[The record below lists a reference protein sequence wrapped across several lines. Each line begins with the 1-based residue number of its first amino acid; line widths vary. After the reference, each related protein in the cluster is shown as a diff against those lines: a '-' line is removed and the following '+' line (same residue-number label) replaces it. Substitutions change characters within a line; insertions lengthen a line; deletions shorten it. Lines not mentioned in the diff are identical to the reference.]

1 MSEDNKEFGGYDPK
15 IFLQPVNK
23 DFICSI
29 CSLFIRHPKECTVC
43 GTLYCSNCLIQWEE
57 KNKNNVC
64 ECPMRCKKQSSNS
77 ESIIRPVGK
86 VIKNIINALEVKCPN
101 EDCGKIM
108 SFEEYEKHEIICALP
123 KCQNEKC
130 RKGREHLILY
140 KDSENKEHKFC
151 SEMCKYSFIFQQKAK
166 NSSKYE
172 LCDWFDNFVTK
183 TLKDVLHKECEKR
196 INNLKTMIKAVSGNN
211 SLKINDFDYDPG
223 ITSFRWDNERK
234 GQGIQVYNNGESLF
248 LNETCYAFRSIVAS
262 EPFMEGVHYF
272 EIIADKRTESELKI
286 GVTKNPNFNYDTSFS
301 DYPFGWAFYGVG
313 QLRHENNAN
322 GDTYGKKFKK
332 SGTLGVF
339 LDMNKGILSFALDRE
354 YFGIAYKSEELK
366 HGPIYAAISL
376 LHVGGCTLQ
385 TGIPAQPYFFS
396 DY

>member
-1 MSEDNKEFGGYDPK
+1 
-15 IFLQPVNK
+15 
-23 DFICSI
+23 
-29 CSLFIRHPKECTVC
+29 
-43 GTLYCSNCLIQWEE
+43 
-57 KNKNNVC
+57 
-64 ECPMRCKKQSSNS
+64 
-77 ESIIRPVGK
+77 
-86 VIKNIINALEVKCPN
+86 
-101 EDCGKIM
+101 
-108 SFEEYEKHEIICALP
+108 
-123 KCQNEKC
+123 
-130 RKGREHLILY
+130 
-140 KDSENKEHKFC
+140 
-151 SEMCKYSFIFQQKAK
+151 
-166 NSSKYE
+166 
-172 LCDWFDNFVTK
+172 
-183 TLKDVLHKECEKR
+183 
-196 INNLKTMIKAVSGNN
+196 
-211 SLKINDFDYDPG
+211 
-223 ITSFRWDNERK
+223 
-234 GQGIQVYNNGESLF
+234 
-248 LNETCYAFRSIVAS
+248 
-262 EPFMEGVHYF
+262 MEGVHYF

-322 GDTYGKKFKK
+322 GETYGKKFKK